1 MDTVEYWQS
10 LFESWPDA
18 IPRKG
23 AVVTRQGE
31 SVPFVNFL
39 ISGGLLLIERDGP
52 DAAGCRKFI
61 IPYDSISFIKLAT
74 AAEMTQFQVMGFQ
87 PPL

>member
-1 MDTVEYWQS
+1 MESVEYWQA

-18 IPRKG
+18 IQRKG
-23 AVVTRQGE
+23 SVVTKQGE

-52 DAAGCRKFI
+52 DASGARKFI
-61 IPYDSISFIKLAT
+61 VSYESIAIIKLAT
-74 AAEMTQFQVMGFQ
+74 AAEMSQFQVMGFQ
-87 PPL
+87 ATL